1 MTARFLRTTLAA
13 GAAALFCSAAQAQDR
28 DLGSTGQLLESI
40 AAVVEE
46 GIVLQ
51 SELDARIALVIDNFR
66 QQQPQL
72 PAEQRTQLPPLS
84 VLERQ
89 VLDQLVL
96 KEIQLQRA
104 ERLGIVVSD
113 DILNQALGNVAANLG
128 LTLEQLPAALA
139 AENIDYAMYREDS
152 REDLILSQLE
162 QRDVLSRINV
172 TPRELEQCLA
182 RTEANQT
189 NEFDYN
195 VSHILIGLS
204 ASATSGEVREAERRI
219 EEIRERL
226 EAGED
231 FAQLALTYSEAQT
244 ALEGGSLGWR
254 KGSELPTLFADVV
267 TRMQPGEYSEP
278 IQSGSGF
285 HLVRLNEMR
294 GAERVMVDQVRA
306 RHILIAPTEILDD
319 DATRQKLLGIRE
331 QIVNGD
337 DFGAVALAVSEDTL
351 SSADG
356 GDLGWVAPDDF
367 VPEFAEKLE
376 TLPVGELSEVF
387 KTRFGWHIVE
397 VTDRRSH
404 DSTDELKEQRCRSE
418 IRAGKAQE
426 EREVWLRRLRDQAY
440 IDIRL

>member
-13 GAAALFCSAAQAQDR
+13 GAAALLCSAAWAQDR
-28 DLGSTGQLLESI
+28 DLGSTGELLESV

-51 SELDARIALVIDNFR
+51 SELTARLAIVVDNFR
-66 QQQPQL
+66 QQQQQVP
-72 PAEQRTQLPPLS
+72 PEQRTQLPPLS

-104 ERLGIVVSD
+104 ERLGIVVGD
-113 DILNQALGNVAANLG
+113 DILNEALGNVAANLG

-139 AENIDYAMYREDS
+139 AENIDYTMYREDS
-152 REDLILSQLE
+152 REELILNQLE

-189 NEFDYN
+189 NEFDYS

-204 ASATSGEVREAERRI
+204 ASATSEEVRAAERRI

-306 RHILIAPTEILDD
+306 RHILISTTEILDD

-351 SSADG
+351 SAADG
-356 GDLGWVAPDDF
+356 GDLGWVSPEDF
-367 VPEFAEKLE
+367 VPEFTEQLE
-376 TLPVGELSEVF
+376 TLPTGELSDVF
-387 KTRFGWHIVE
+387 KTRFGWHLVE

-404 DSTDELKEQRCRSE
+404 DSTEERKEQRCGSE

>member
-1 MTARFLRTTLAA
+1 MTARFHGTTLAA
-13 GAAALFCSAAQAQDR
+13 IAAALSCSAAWAQDR
-28 DLGSTGQLLESI
+28 DLGSTGELLESV

-51 SELDARIALVIDNFR
+51 SDLAARLAIVVDNFR
-66 QQQPQL
+66 QQQQQL
-72 PAEQRTQLPPLS
+72 PPEQRTQLPPLS

-113 DILNQALGNVAANLG
+113 DTLNQALGNVAANLN

-139 AENIDYAMYREDS
+139 AENIDYTMYREDS
-152 REDLILSQLE
+152 RQELILNQLE

-172 TPRELEQCLA
+172 TPRELELCLA

-204 ASATSGEVREAERRI
+204 ASAASEEVRAAEQRI

-254 KGSELPTLFADVV
+254 KGSELPTLFAGVV
-267 TRMQPGEYSEP
+267 TSMQPGEYSEP
-278 IQSGSGF
+278 IQSASGF

-306 RHILIAPTEILDD
+306 RHILISTTEILDD

-351 SSADG
+351 SAADG
-356 GDLGWVAPDDF
+356 GDLGWVSPDDF
-367 VPEFAEKLE
+367 VPEFAEQLK
-376 TLPVGELSEVF
+376 TLPAGELSDVLQ
-387 KTRFGWHIVE
+387 TRFGWHIVE

-404 DSTDELKEQRCRSE
+404 DSTEELKEERCQSE
-418 IRAGKAQE
+418 IREGKAQE

>member
-40 AAVVEE
+40 AAVVEA

-66 QQQPQL
+66 QQQQQL

-182 RTEANQT
+182 RAEANQT

-231 FAQLALTYSEAQT
+231 FA
-244 ALEGGSLGWR
+244 
-254 KGSELPTLFADVV
+254 
-267 TRMQPGEYSEP
+267 
-278 IQSGSGF
+278 
-285 HLVRLNEMR
+285 
-294 GAERVMVDQVRA
+294 
-306 RHILIAPTEILDD
+306 
-319 DATRQKLLGIRE
+319 
-331 QIVNGD
+331 
-337 DFGAVALAVSEDTL
+337 
-351 SSADG
+351 
-356 GDLGWVAPDDF
+356 
-367 VPEFAEKLE
+367 
-376 TLPVGELSEVF
+376 
-387 KTRFGWHIVE
+387 
-397 VTDRRSH
+397 
-404 DSTDELKEQRCRSE
+404 
-418 IRAGKAQE
+418 
-426 EREVWLRRLRDQAY
+426 
-440 IDIRL
+440 